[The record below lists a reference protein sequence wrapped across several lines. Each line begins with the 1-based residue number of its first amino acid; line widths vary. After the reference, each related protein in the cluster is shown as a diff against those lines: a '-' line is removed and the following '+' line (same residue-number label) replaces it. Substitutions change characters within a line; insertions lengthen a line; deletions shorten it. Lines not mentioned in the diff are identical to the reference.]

1 MKSKYLSFLAAILF
15 AFSSIATNHVVN
27 TQGMT
32 FSPSNIT
39 ITVGDSVTFNN
50 TGGVHNVNGTTQT
63 FPQNPES
70 FGNNLGSGWTYV
82 HVFTTSG
89 LYDYQCDPHIPG
101 MVGTIQV
108 NPSNTIYDIVSNSP
122 DHTTLNVAVDACS
135 LDGALS
141 GAGPLTLFAPTDA
154 AFNLLPSGT
163 VAALLNDIPQLTDIL
178 LHHVLPGSVMSSM
191 LSNNQVVTTLNGTDV
206 TVTINTNG
214 VFIDNAQVTV
224 ADVIADNGVVHVI
237 DAVLLPPTPSNT
249 IYDIVSNSPDHTTLK
264 VAVDAC
270 SLDGVLSGA
279 GPYTLFA
286 PTDAAFNLLPAGTVA
301 ALLNDIPQL
310 TDILKHHVVADSVM
324 SGMLTN
330 GQVVTTLLGT
340 DITVTVNANGVFID
354 NAQVIVAD
362 LVADNGVVHVIDAV
376 LLPPAADCAGI
387 VSGTALVDSCGTCHQ
402 AILYNFVTNTP
413 TFVDNANILVPGV
426 DYDPATE
433 ILVFANDAQN
443 PLWVSDPALCST
455 NTVYD
460 IVSNSS
466 DHTTLKTAID
476 ACGLD
481 GYLSASGPFTLFA
494 PTDAAFNLLPAG
506 TVAALLNDIPQLTDI
521 LKHHVVADSVMSTML
536 SNNQVVTTLLGTD
549 ITVTINANGVF
560 IDNAQVIVADLV
572 ADNGVVHVID
582 AVLLPPAP
590 SNSIYDIVSNSADHT
605 TLKAAINACAL
616 DGTLSGPG
624 PFTLF
629 APTDAAFDL
638 LPAGTVA
645 ALLNDIPQLTDIL
658 LHHVVGDSVMSGM
671 LSNNQ
676 VVTTLNGSVTV
687 TTSMGMVYIDNAM
700 VTVADIIADNGVVH
714 VIDAVLLPST
724 TSTSNLI
731 TEVNREFLYSVNIL
745 GKKVNRNTKEQVLF
759 DIYSNGDVIKRLI
772 K

>member
-1 MKSKYLSFLAAILF
+1 MKSKYLSFLTAILF
-15 AFSSIATNHVVN
+15 TFSSIATNHVVN

-108 NPSNTIYDIVSNSP
+108 NPSNTIYDIVSNSA
-122 DHTTLNVAVDACS
+122 DHTTLKVAVDACS

-178 LHHVLPGSVMSSM
+178 LHHVVQGSVMSSM

-206 TVTINTNG
+206 TVTINTSG
-214 VFIDNAQVTV
+214 VFIDNALVTV
-224 ADVIADNGVVHVI
+224 ADVIADNGVVHII

-249 IYDIVSNSPDHTTLK
+249 IYDIVSNSNDHTI
-264 VAVDAC
+264 
-270 SLDGVLSGA
+270 
-279 GPYTLFA
+279 
-286 PTDAAFNLLPAGTVA
+286 
-301 ALLNDIPQL
+301 LN
-310 TDILKHHVVADSVM
+310 
-324 SGMLTN
+324 
-330 GQVVTTLLGT
+330 
-340 DITVTVNANGVFID
+340 
-354 NAQVIVAD
+354 
-362 LVADNGVVHVIDAV
+362 
-376 LLPPAADCAGI
+376 
-387 VSGTALVDSCGTCHQ
+387 
-402 AILYNFVTNTP
+402 
-413 TFVDNANILVPGV
+413 
-426 DYDPATE
+426 
-433 ILVFANDAQN
+433 
-443 PLWVSDPALCST
+443 
-455 NTVYD
+455 
-460 IVSNSS
+460 
-466 DHTTLKTAID
+466 TAII
-476 ACGLD
+476 ACGLG
-481 GYLSASGPFTLFA
+481 GYLSAAGPFTLFA
-494 PTDAAFNLLPAG
+494 PTDAAFNLLPSG

-560 IDNAQVIVADLV
+560 IDNAQVTVADII

-671 LSNNQ
+671 LTNGQ
-676 VVTTLNGSVTV
+676 VVSTLNGTV
-687 TTSMGMVYIDNAM
+687 TITVNKGILVDNAM
-700 VTVADIIADNGVVH
+700 VTVADIVADNGVVH

-724 TSTSNLI
+724 TSTENLI

-745 GKKVNRNTKEQVLF
+745 GKKVNKDTRDQVLF

>member
-1 MKSKYLSFLAAILF
+1 MARNLPKWRLYNKSLILITKNKTMKSKYLSFLTAILF
-15 AFSSIATNHVVN
+15 AFSSVATNHVVN

-122 DHTTLNVAVDACS
+122 DHTTL
-135 LDGALS
+135 
-141 GAGPLTLFAPTDA
+141 
-154 AFNLLPSGT
+154 
-163 VAALLNDIPQLTDIL
+163 
-178 LHHVLPGSVMSSM
+178 
-191 LSNNQVVTTLNGTDV
+191 
-206 TVTINTNG
+206 
-214 VFIDNAQVTV
+214 
-224 ADVIADNGVVHVI
+224 
-237 DAVLLPPTPSNT
+237 
-249 IYDIVSNSPDHTTLK
+249 K

-270 SLDGVLSGA
+270 ALDGVLSGS

-310 TDILKHHVVADSVM
+310 T
-324 SGMLTN
+324 N
-330 GQVVTTLLGT
+330 
-340 DITVTVNANGVFID
+340 
-354 NAQVIVAD
+354 
-362 LVADNGVVHVIDAV
+362 
-376 LLPPAADCAGI
+376 
-387 VSGTALVDSCGTCHQ
+387 
-402 AILYNFVTNTP
+402 
-413 TFVDNANILVPGV
+413 
-426 DYDPATE
+426 
-433 ILVFANDAQN
+433 
-443 PLWVSDPALCST
+443 
-455 NTVYD
+455 
-460 IVSNSS
+460 
-466 DHTTLKTAID
+466 
-476 ACGLD
+476 
-481 GYLSASGPFTLFA
+481 
-494 PTDAAFNLLPAG
+494 
-506 TVAALLNDIPQLTDI
+506 I

-624 PFTLF
+624 QYTLF

-671 LSNNQ
+671 LTNGQ
-676 VVTTLNGSVTV
+676 VISTLNGTV
-687 TTSMGMVYIDNAM
+687 TITVNNGILVDNAM
-700 VTVADIIADNGVVH
+700 VTVADIVADNGVVH

-724 TSTSNLI
+724 TSTENLI
-731 TEVNREFLYSVNIL
+731 TEVNREFLYSMNIL
-745 GKKVNRNTKEQVLF
+745 GKKVNKDTRDQVLF